1 MVNDTI
7 FQAIALGE
15 NTVRARARIQCFF
28 ADLAKVHGNFV
39 SFLILCIIPNMI
51 DDQGGFFTLVI
62 DFFDNRFQHT
72 SFD

>member
-1 MVNDTI
+1 MN
-7 FQAIALGE
+7 LGQTQ
-15 NTVRARARIQCFF
+15 NLRHSL